1 MSDDYQIYEGKTFAE
16 LTKDIY
22 QNSKLKKTQLDLL
35 IQEAHG
41 YINTVED
48 LVVVMPVIKELMEV
62 AVKNDEHLVKLAGV
76 VQRIMTRSTGVSDE
90 GSLLSDS
97 EKEDLL
103 NSLQDVANDLQ
114 TTQDVA
120 KKAEKKITNIKDIP
134 VT

>member
-1 MSDDYQIYEGKTFAE
+1 MSDDYEIYEGKSFSD

-22 QNSKLKKTQLDLL
+22 QNTKLKKTQLDLL

-48 LVVVMPVIKELMEV
+48 LVIVMPVIKELMEV

-76 VQRIMTRSTGVSDE
+76 LQRIMTRSTGISDE
-90 GSLLSDS
+90 GSLLTES

-103 NSLQDVANDLQ
+103 NSLQDVANDIQ
-114 TTQDVA
+114 VTKDVTNEA
-120 KKAEKKITNIKDIP
+120 KKKITNIKDIP
-134 VT
+134 TT

>member
-1 MSDDYQIYEGKTFAE
+1 MSDDYEIYEGKSFSD

-22 QNSKLKKTQLDLL
+22 QNTKLKKTQLDLL

-76 VQRIMTRSTGVSDE
+76 LQRIMTRSTGISDE
-90 GSLLSDS
+90 GSLLTES

-103 NSLQDVANDLQ
+103 NSLQDVANDIQ
-114 TTQDVA
+114 VTKDVTNEA
-120 KKAEKKITNIKDIP
+120 KKKITNIKDIP
-134 VT
+134 TT

>member
-90 GSLLSDS
+90 GSLLSES
-97 EKEDLL
+97 EKEELL

-114 TTQDVA
+114 STQDTA
-120 KKAEKKITNIKDIP
+120 TKAQKKINHIKDIP
-134 VT
+134 ST

>member
-1 MSDDYQIYEGKTFAE
+1 MSEDFKIFDEKTFSD
-16 LTKDIY
+16 LSKDIY
-22 QNSKLKKTQLDLL
+22 NNSKLKKTQLDLL

-76 VQRIMTRSTGVSDE
+76 LQRIMTRSTGISDE
-90 GSLLSDS
+90 GSLLTES

-103 NSLQDVANDLQ
+103 NSLQDVANDIQ
-114 TTQDVA
+114 VTKDVTNEA
-120 KKAEKKITNIKDIP
+120 KKKITNIKDIP
-134 VT
+134 TT

>member
-1 MSDDYQIYEGKTFAE
+1 MSDDYQIYEGKSFSD

-22 QNSKLKKTQLDLL
+22 QNTKLKKTQLDLL

-76 VQRIMTRSTGVSDE
+76 LQRIMTRSTGVSDE
-90 GSLLSDS
+90 GSLLTES

-103 NSLQDVANDLQ
+103 NSLQDVANDFQ
-114 TTQDVA
+114 VNQDA
-120 KKAEKKITNIKDIP
+120 TKEARQKITNIKDIP
-134 VT
+134 TT

>member
-90 GSLLSDS
+90 GSLLSES

-114 TTQDVA
+114 NTQDVTDKA
-120 KKAEKKITNIKDIP
+120 KKKITNVKDIP
-134 VT
+134 IT

>member
-114 TTQDVA
+114 NTQDVTEKA
-120 KKAEKKITNIKDIP
+120 KKKITNVKDIP
-134 VT
+134 IT

>member
-1 MSDDYQIYEGKTFAE
+1 MSDDYQIYEGKSFSD

-22 QNSKLKKTQLDLL
+22 QNTKLKKTQLDLL

-76 VQRIMTRSTGVSDE
+76 LQRIMTRSTGVSDE
-90 GSLLSDS
+90 GSLLTES

-103 NSLQDVANDLQ
+103 NSLQDVANDFQ
-114 TTQDVA
+114 VTQDA
-120 KKAEKKITNIKDIP
+120 TKEARQKITNIKDIP
-134 VT
+134 TT

>member
-120 KKAEKKITNIKDIP
+120 DKAEKKITNIKDIP
-134 VT
+134 IT

>member
-1 MSDDYQIYEGKTFAE
+1 MSDDYQIYDGKSFKD

-22 QNSKLKKTQLDLL
+22 QNTKLKKTQLDLL

-76 VQRIMTRSTGVSDE
+76 LQRIMTRSTGVSDE
-90 GSLLSDS
+90 GSLLTES
-97 EKEDLL
+97 EKEDLF
-103 NSLQDVANDLQ
+103 S
-114 TTQDVA
+114 T
-120 KKAEKKITNIKDIP
+120 
-134 VT
+134 

>member
-90 GSLLSDS
+90 GSLLSES

-103 NSLQDVANDLQ
+103 NSLQDVANDIQ
-114 TTQDVA
+114 NSQDVTDKA
-120 KKAEKKITNIKDIP
+120 KKKITSVKDIP
-134 VT
+134 IT

>member
-1 MSDDYQIYEGKTFAE
+1 
-16 LTKDIY
+16 
-22 QNSKLKKTQLDLL
+22 
-35 IQEAHG
+35 
-41 YINTVED
+41 
-48 LVVVMPVIKELMEV
+48 MEV

-90 GSLLSDS
+90 GSLLSES

-120 KKAEKKITNIKDIP
+120 DKTKKKITNIKDIP
-134 VT
+134 IT

>member
-41 YINTVED
+41 YINTVDD

-90 GSLLSDS
+90 GSLLSES

-120 KKAEKKITNIKDIP
+120 DKTKKKITNIKDIP
-134 VT
+134 IT

>member
-1 MSDDYQIYEGKTFAE
+1 MSDDYQIYGGKTFAE

-90 GSLLSDS
+90 GSLLSES
-97 EKEDLL
+97 EKEELL

-114 TTQDVA
+114 STQDTA
-120 KKAEKKITNIKDIP
+120 TKAQKKINHIKDIP
-134 VT
+134 ST

>member
-1 MSDDYQIYEGKTFAE
+1 MSDDYQIYDGKSFKD

-22 QNSKLKKTQLDLL
+22 QNTKLKKTQLDLL

-76 VQRIMTRSTGVSDE
+76 LQRIMTRSTGVSDE
-90 GSLLSDS
+90 GSLLTES
-97 EKEDLL
+97 EKEDLI
-103 NSLQDVANDLQ
+103 NSLQDVANDIQ
-114 TTQDVA
+114 INQDATKEA
-120 KKAEKKITNIKDIP
+120 KKKITNIKDIP
-134 VT
+134 TT

>member
-1 MSDDYQIYEGKTFAE
+1 MSDDYQIYEGKSFSD

-22 QNSKLKKTQLDLL
+22 QNTKLKKTQLDLL

-76 VQRIMTRSTGVSDE
+76 LQRIMTRSTGISDE
-90 GSLLSDS
+90 GSLLTES

-103 NSLQDVANDLQ
+103 NSLQDVANDIQ
-114 TTQDVA
+114 VA
-120 KKAEKKITNIKDIP
+120 KDVTKEAKKKITNIKDIP
-134 VT
+134 TT

>member
-120 KKAEKKITNIKDIP
+120 DKAEKKITKIKDIP
-134 VT
+134 IT

>member
-48 LVVVMPVIKELMEV
+48 LVVVMAVIKELMEV

-120 KKAEKKITNIKDIP
+120 DKAEKKITKIKDIP
-134 VT
+134 IT

>member
-76 VQRIMTRSTGVSDE
+76 VQRIMTRSIGVSDE

-120 KKAEKKITNIKDIP
+120 DKAEKKITKIKDIP
-134 VT
+134 IT

>member
-120 KKAEKKITNIKDIP
+120 DKAKKKITKIKDIP
-134 VT
+134 IT